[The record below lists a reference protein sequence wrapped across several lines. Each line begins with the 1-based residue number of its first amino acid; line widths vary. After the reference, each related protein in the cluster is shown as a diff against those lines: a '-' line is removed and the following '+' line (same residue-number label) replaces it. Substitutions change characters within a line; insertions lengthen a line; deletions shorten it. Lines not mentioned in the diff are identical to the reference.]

1 MVSERTKN
9 EVWRKLLDAARLA
22 RYYEALADR
31 HRRNRTLT
39 RLFLLAAAA
48 SGVAAL
54 LDVLPDPVRL
64 VAGGLIA
71 FVVAW
76 DFVADYAKKAAVLHA
91 ISLECSALEEEWRV
105 LWFDANDDGA
115 DDSEVLRRNQE
126 LSRKIMAIAGWAKH
140 VDVREDRKLNEEC
153 EEAAYGITAERHAA

>member
-1 MVSERTKN
+1 MVSERTRN
-9 EVWRKLLDAARLA
+9 EVWRELLDAARLA

-31 HRRNRTLT
+31 HRRNHTLT
-39 RLFLLAAAA
+39 RVFLLATAA

-54 LDVLPDPVRL
+54 LDLLPDAARL

-76 DFVADYAKKAAVLHA
+76 DFVANYAKKAAVLHA
-91 ISLECSALEEEWRV
+91 ISLECGALEEEWRA
-105 LWFDANDDGA
+105 LWIDANDDGA
-115 DDSEVLRRNQE
+115 EDSEVQRRNRE
-126 LSRKIMAIAGWAKH
+126 LSRKIMAIAGWAGH

-153 EEAAYGITAERHAA
+153 EEAAYRIMAERHAA